1 MFLWHSP
8 EEPSHTLFQRRRRAG
23 EPNMRENH
31 RMRTAVL
38 LALAA
43 CGVSW
48 AGPEPQAPA
57 DPFEQ
62 MTSLVGEWQ
71 ADLAAYGQIL
81 DSIRLVSKGT
91 AVEETL
97 GTPSDN
103 EVSLYTRDGK
113 RLLLTHVC
121 ALTPDGHVARLESG
135 ALRRSPAQLAFTL
148 VSASNLHDAAAPHM
162 RRVLITFV
170 DRDHFREEWTKT
182 EKGVDTV
189 FDLSFSRRQ
198 P

>member
-1 MFLWHSP
+1 MRIGVFL
-8 EEPSHTLFQRRRRAG
+8 
-23 EPNMRENH
+23 
-31 RMRTAVL
+31 VL
-38 LALAA
+38 TA

-48 AGPEPQAPA
+48 AGTESQTAA
-57 DPFEQ
+57 DAFER
-62 MTSLVGEWQ
+62 MKSLAGEWQ
-71 ADLAAYGQIL
+71 ANLPGYGQIL

-121 ALTPDGHVARLESG
+121 ALTPDGHLARLETR
-135 ALRRSPAQLAFTL
+135 ALEGSPSQIELTL
-148 VSASNLHDAAAPHM
+148 VSLSNLHDRAAPHM
-162 RRVLITFV
+162 RRILITFV
-170 DRDHFREEWTKT
+170 DRDHFTERWTKT

-189 FDLSFSRRQ
+189 FDLGFWRRAAH

>member
-1 MFLWHSP
+1 MKGDHPVRIAML
-8 EEPSHTLFQRRRRAG
+8 
-23 EPNMRENH
+23 
-31 RMRTAVL
+31 V
-38 LALAA
+38 ALTA

-48 AGPEPQAPA
+48 AAGNESQIPA
-57 DPFEQ
+57 DPWER
-62 MTSLVGEWQ
+62 MKSLAGEWQ
-71 ADLAAYGQIL
+71 ADLPGYGQIL

-113 RLLLTHVC
+113 RLLLTHFC
-121 ALTPDGHVARLESG
+121 ALTSDGHVARLETG
-135 ALRRSPAQLAFTL
+135 ALQQSPGQLEFTL
-148 VSASNLHDAAAPHM
+148 VSASNLHEEAAPHM
-162 RRVLITFV
+162 RRVLIAFV
-170 DRDHFREEWTKT
+170 DRDHFTEKWTKT

-189 FDLSFSRRQ
+189 FDLSFTRRPPQ

>member
-1 MFLWHSP
+1 
-8 EEPSHTLFQRRRRAG
+8 
-23 EPNMRENH
+23 MRIP
-31 RMRTAVL
+31 L
-38 LALAA
+38 LLLLTA

-48 AGPEPQAPA
+48 AGTASQTPA
-57 DPFEQ
+57 DTFER
-62 MTSLVGEWQ
+62 MTSLAGEWQ
-71 ADLAAYGQIL
+71 ADLPGYGQIL
-81 DSIRLVSKGT
+81 DSIRLVSKGS

-113 RLLLTHVC
+113 RLLLTHFC
-121 ALTPDGHVARLESG
+121 ALTPDGHVARLETR
-135 ALRRSPAQLAFTL
+135 ALEGSPGQVELTL
-148 VSASNLHDAAAPHM
+148 VSVSNLHDRAAPHM

-170 DRDHFREEWTKT
+170 DRDHFTEKWTKT

-189 FDLSFSRRQ
+189 FELSFSRRPAQ

>member
-1 MFLWHSP
+1 
-8 EEPSHTLFQRRRRAG
+8 
-23 EPNMRENH
+23 MRI
-31 RMRTAVL
+31 AVL
-38 LALAA
+38 LALTF
-43 CGVSW
+43 CGVSL
-48 AGPEPQAPA
+48 AGTESQPPP

-62 MTSLVGEWQ
+62 MKSLAGEWQ
-71 ADLAAYGQIL
+71 ADLPGYGRIE

-121 ALTPDGHVARLESG
+121 ALTPDGHVARLETG
-135 ALRRSPAQLAFTL
+135 ALQGVPAQLEFILAGT
-148 VSASNLHDAAAPHM
+148 SNLHGKAAPHM
-162 RRVLITFV
+162 RRVLITFL
-170 DRDHFREEWTKT
+170 DHDHFDERWTKT

-189 FDLSFSRRQ
+189 FDLRFSRRG

>member
-1 MFLWHSP
+1 
-8 EEPSHTLFQRRRRAG
+8 
-23 EPNMRENH
+23 MRI
-31 RMRTAVL
+31 AVL
-38 LALAA
+38 LALTF
-43 CGVSW
+43 CGVSL
-48 AGPEPQAPA
+48 AGTESQPPP

-62 MTSLVGEWQ
+62 MKSLAGEWQ
-71 ADLAAYGQIL
+71 ADLPGYGRIE

-113 RLLLTHVC
+113 GLLLTHFC
-121 ALTPDGHVARLESG
+121 ALTPDGHVARLEAG
-135 ALRRSPAQLAFTL
+135 TLQGTPAQLEFILAGT
-148 VSASNLHDAAAPHM
+148 SNLHGKAAPHM
-162 RRVLITFV
+162 RRVLITFL
-170 DRDHFREEWTKT
+170 DRDHFNEKWTKT

-189 FDLSFSRRQ
+189 FDLSFTRRA